1 MIQQQRETI
10 DRVMQAAHRWIY
22 VNFQKS
28 GFHRYPAAGTDPQ
41 LCTAGEYDV
50 SYLAARHRHLFKF
63 NVQIEIFHND
73 RELEFHQ
80 VLTYCES
87 LFENT
92 IEIDSKSVEMLADD
106 LYLQLASRYPGRNM
120 KISVSEDGEC
130 GCVIEYNLTRPAQSI
145 VI

>member
-1 MIQQQRETI
+1 MNQDQRDTV
-10 DRVMQAAHRWIY
+10 DRIMTQAQRWIY

-28 GFHRYPAAGTDPQ
+28 GFHRYPAAATDPK
-41 LCTAGEYDV
+41 LCSAGEYDV

-80 VLTYCES
+80 ALTYCES

-92 IEIDSKSVEMLADD
+92 IEIDYKSVEMLSDD
-106 LYLQLASRYPGRNM
+106 LYLQLASKYPGRNM
-120 KISVSEDGEC
+120 KIQVSEDGEC
-130 GCVIEYNLTRPAQSI
+130 GCLIEYNLTRPNLSI

>member
-1 MIQQQRETI
+1 MIQAQRETI
-10 DRVMQAAHRWIY
+10 ERVKESASRWIY
-22 VNFQKS
+22 VNFQKV

-41 LCTAGEYDV
+41 LCSAGEYDV

-87 LFENT
+87 LFDNT

-106 LYLQLASRYPGRNM
+106 LYLQLANRYPGRNM

-145 VI
+145 II

>member
-1 MIQQQRETI
+1 MIQEQREHI
-10 DRVMQAAHRWIY
+10 ERIKEAAHRWIY
-22 VNFQKS
+22 VNFQKV

-41 LCTAGEYDV
+41 LCSAGEYDV

-87 LFENT
+87 LFKNT

-106 LYLQLASRYPGRNM
+106 LYLQLANRYPGRNM
-120 KISVSEDGEC
+120 KIGVSEDGEC
-130 GCVIEYNLTRPAQSI
+130 GCVIEYNLTRPSQSI